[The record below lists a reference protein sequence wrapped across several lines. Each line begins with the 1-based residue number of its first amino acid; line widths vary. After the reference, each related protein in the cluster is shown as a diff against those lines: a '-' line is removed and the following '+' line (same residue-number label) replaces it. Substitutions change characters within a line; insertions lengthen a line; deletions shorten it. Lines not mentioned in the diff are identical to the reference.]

1 MRLKKQ
7 EIKSFLSLEDFVDN
21 WNSKHGEKMEIMG
34 ENIAVARGDKN
45 LWIAEKETF
54 VISLSHYVLKDT
66 QAFSNGDYNS
76 PI

>member
-1 MRLKKQ
+1 
-7 EIKSFLSLEDFVDN
+7 
-21 WNSKHGEKMEIMG
+21 MEIMG
-34 ENIAVARGDKN
+34 ENIAVARENKD

-66 QAFSNGDYNS
+66 QAFSNGDYNL

>member
-1 MRLKKQ
+1 
-7 EIKSFLSLEDFVDN
+7 
-21 WNSKHGEKMEIMG
+21 MEIMG

-54 VISLSHYVLKDT
+54 VISLSHYILKDT
-66 QAFSNGDYNS
+66 LAFSNGDYNT